1 MNSSHL
7 DGDVGGIWKKFNR
20 CKGKQYAQRQEGAR
34 EHDWLWNH
42 KGLSVMDL
50 EWRERCGMEK

>member
-20 CKGKQYAQRQEGAR
+20 CKGKQYAQRQKVRGSMPGYGTT
-34 EHDWLWNH
+34 
-42 KGLSVMDL
+42 KG
-50 EWRERCGMEK
+50 